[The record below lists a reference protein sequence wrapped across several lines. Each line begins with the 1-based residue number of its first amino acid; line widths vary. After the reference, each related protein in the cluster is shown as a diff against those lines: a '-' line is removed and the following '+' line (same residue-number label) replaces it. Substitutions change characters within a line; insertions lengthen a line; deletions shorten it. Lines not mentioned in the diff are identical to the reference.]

1 MKAAELAAANQ
12 NAEAVEELTATIED
26 VNSMAVENA
35 NGVSLKT
42 NQAAEEAQLG
52 QQSMKELVNAK
63 DKINEVSIEIQNIIG
78 TIEDIAS
85 QTNLLSLSVY

>member
-42 NQAAEEAQLG
+42 NQAVEEAQLG